1 MGVMSLR
8 LNKRMYCTFMD
19 ETGEPS
25 HDMGGILD
33 PASRPFQWI
42 CPPVSG

>member
-1 MGVMSLR
+1 MSLR
-8 LNKRMYCTFMD
+8 LNKRMYYTFMD
-19 ETGEPS
+19 ETPVCREPS
-25 HDMGGILD
+25 HGMGGILD